1 MSLNKGEEETEANLN
16 VVDFSI
22 RRQVQMKSS
31 VDDEEMLGDLGDE
44 TLKSPP
50 K

>member
-22 RRQVQMKSS
+22 RRQV
-31 VDDEEMLGDLGDE
+31 
-44 TLKSPP
+44 
-50 K
+50 